1 MRPELQAR
9 LDNLVGAF
17 AQSERGLETFGIG
30 SPRIL
35 KGYVGKIADLKFEM
49 LDANSGVGKVTR
61 NQVINMPD
69 ATGALHPVVV
79 AEKDVDFPVVLN
91 YIFEDGRRVSVN
103 AIKQSPLSKIDGM
116 QAHKF
121 VAKDWAAL
129 VGKTVTLDN
138 TGDDEENPVRR
149 PNNANNNILETR
161 PSRFFEFS
169 TSPNGE
175 PAAAPAPAAE
185 APAAETAS

>member
-1 MRPELQAR
+1 MTPELQGR
-9 LDNLVGAF
+9 LDGLVATF
-17 AQSERGLETFGIG
+17 VTSNAGLETFGIG

-35 KGYVGKIADLKFEM
+35 KGYVGKIARLAFEM

-61 NQVINMPD
+61 NQVINMPN
-69 ATGALHPVVV
+69 AEGIMQPVVV

-103 AIKQSPLSKIDGM
+103 AIKQSPLSKIDGV

-121 VAKDWAAL
+121 QAKDWAGL

-138 TGDDEENPVRR
+138 TGDDDENPVRR
-149 PNNANNNILETR
+149 PNNANNNILESR

-169 TSPNGE
+169 STGTSTMT
-175 PAAAPAPAAE
+175 APA
-185 APAAETAS
+185 APAAETPAP